1 MDLVAFEN
9 KPSKDENGNICKY
22 VLRCFDVFS
31 RYSFLRRLKSKGKIE
46 GTNQSEEIFIIFD
59 SPRIIQRVKG
69 SEFQGILLNDCLH
82 LLTGKSLFT
91 CFMFKCQVVLC
102 LTDTKEKT
110 KNFINNFSSTHCVL
124 ILI

>member
-1 MDLVAFEN
+1 MELVVFEN

-22 VLRCFDVFS
+22 VLRSFDVFS
-31 RYSFLRRLKSKGKIE
+31 QYIFLRRLKSKGKID
-46 GTNQSEEIFIIFD
+46 QSEEIFIIFD
-59 SPRIIQRVKG
+59 SPRIIQCVKG

-82 LLTGKSLFT
+82 FLTGKSLFT
-91 CFMFKCQVVLC
+91 CFMFNCQVVLC
-102 LTDTKEKT
+102 LTYTKVKT